1 MNDTVAVWD
10 VALSDGVHKVEFEH
24 GTTSGKRV
32 IVVDGKEIMRKNWM
46 FKLVGR
52 EVFDIGKGKVKG
64 AINIDAVSGF
74 AYEYILE
81 VNGKSLKKFTEHR
94 SKTAK
99 VWSFLLDGV
108 DTRIVL
114 EKVTMDVWCN
124 GETLQTAGEFVDGGS
139 ETHFEVR
146 DHACYIKAISSGK
159 KREGIVHSLV
169 VDGNEIPETHEESG

>member
-1 MNDTVAVWD
+1 MNDIVAVWD

-32 IVVDGKEIMRKNWM
+32 VVVDGKEIIRKNWM

-52 EVFDIGKGKVKG
+52 EVFNIGKAKVKA

-74 AYEYILE
+74 AYEYTLE
-81 VNGKSLKKFTEHR
+81 VNGKSLKKFTEQR

-99 VWSFLLDGV
+99 VWSLVIDGV

-114 EKVTMDVWCN
+114 EKDTMDVWCN
-124 GETLQTAGEFVDGGS
+124 GETLQTAGEFVDDGT
-139 ETHFEVR
+139 ETHFEIR
-146 DHACYIKAISSGK
+146 DHDCFIKAVSSGK
-159 KREGIVHSLV
+159 RRDGIVHALF
-169 VDGNEIPETHEESG
+169 VDGNEVPETHEESG